1 MYETANIV
9 RRLNFCEW
17 TEQDERAISMDVWDQ
32 GGAPIDLESLK
43 ARSCF
48 GGLDL
53 TKVNDLSAFTL
64 LFPPRETDEPWKVLC
79 WFWVPEDD
87 IRTRARRDRVPYD
100 VWIRQGFINSTPG
113 NVTDYSFIET
123 AIVELATV
131 YDIRNIGFD
140 RTFAGEIT
148 QRLQEELGEDRL
160 TQIGQGFLSLE
171 SPAAELLRLLKAGD
185 LQHGGNPV
193 LRWNASNL
201 ILATDPAGNQKPDK
215 AKALEKIDGISAL
228 VNAIALAVQAPVA
241 QGSVYQDRGLLFY
254 NAHMQKCPALQC
266 TGSDLS

>member
-1 MYETANIV
+1 MPAVENLV

-53 TKVNDLSAFTL
+53 AKVNDLSAFTL

-100 VWIRQGFINSTPG
+100 VWVRQGFINSTPG

-140 RTFAGEIT
+140 RTFAGEII

-160 TQIGQGFLSLE
+160 TQIGQGFLSLA
-171 SPAAELLRLLKAGD
+171 SPTAELLRLLKAGD

-201 ILATDPAGNQKPDK
+201 ILATDPAGNQKSDK
-215 AKALEKIDGISAL
+215 GQGIGKNRRDFGLGECHCLGGTSAGGAEKHVPRSRA
-228 VNAIALAVQAPVA
+228 AIFITLTCKGVRRH
-241 QGSVYQDRGLLFY
+241 SVPGQI
-254 NAHMQKCPALQC
+254 
-266 TGSDLS
+266 